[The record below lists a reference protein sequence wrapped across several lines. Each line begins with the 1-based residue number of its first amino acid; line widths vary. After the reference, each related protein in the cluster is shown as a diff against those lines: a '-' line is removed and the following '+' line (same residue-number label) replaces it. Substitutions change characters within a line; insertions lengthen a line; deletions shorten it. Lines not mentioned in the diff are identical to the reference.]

1 MNQLTNHNH
10 KIDFLTSNDTS
21 SFQPTQTIVKSKY
34 KKEKCN
40 ECNKRRSRL
49 DETHQICHV
58 CYKMKTLF
66 EPSGNKII
74 DDFIKFTQVNFVR
87 KEGKLEFVP
96 YEQFKNIEFIAE
108 GGFSKIYKATWVD
121 GPINWDNIERK
132 SDNISRKPN
141 YTVVLKKI
149 NDSKNITSKEL
160 NELKIYYDFYTNWNS
175 QHNNYQVKRRSNK
188 ISYQETPLNSCICN
202 YFGITQDVNTQ
213 DFMII
218 MQYYELG
225 RRPFWDEH
233 HDTNLITKIR
243 DGLRPPIVTNA
254 PEGYIELMKE
264 CWDSDPCKRPTTN
277 DIYKRI
283 CILVRNE
290 EQNSKNQNPT
300 KIIESS
306 DIGPVPKN
314 NPGAIYK
321 SRPLSSMINSAMS
334 LRSSR
339 SQSINLEKVKR
350 KFEDNNDDGQSI
362 KRKKLYE
369 NENNDIDM
377 KLSTDEYI
385 TQEYDFDI

>member
-1 MNQLTNHNH
+1 
-10 KIDFLTSNDTS
+10 
-21 SFQPTQTIVKSKY
+21 
-34 KKEKCN
+34 
-40 ECNKRRSRL
+40 
-49 DETHQICHV
+49 
-58 CYKMKTLF
+58 MKTLF
-66 EPSGNKII
+66 KPSGNKII
-74 DDFIKFTQVNFVR
+74 DDFIRFTQVNFVG

-132 SDNISRKPN
+132 SDNISCKPN

-149 NDSKNITSKEL
+149 NDSKNITFKEL
-160 NELKIYYDFYTNWNS
+160 NE
-175 QHNNYQVKRRSNK
+175 VKRRSNK
-188 ISYQETPLNSCICN
+188 ISYQETPLNSYICN

-218 MQYYELG
+218 MQYYELDNLIHYLSDLGLSKSATESTDDNNVKYG

-264 CWDSDPCKRPTTN
+264 CWDSDPCERPTAN

-306 DIGPVPKN
+306 DNGPVATN
-314 NPGAIYK
+314 NPGAIYE
-321 SRPLSSMINSAMS
+321 SRHLSS
-334 LRSSR
+334 
-339 SQSINLEKVKR
+339 
-350 KFEDNNDDGQSI
+350 QSI

-369 NENNDIDM
+369 NENNDYFTKFIELDIDM

>member
-1 MNQLTNHNH
+1 
-10 KIDFLTSNDTS
+10 
-21 SFQPTQTIVKSKY
+21 
-34 KKEKCN
+34 
-40 ECNKRRSRL
+40 
-49 DETHQICHV
+49 
-58 CYKMKTLF
+58 MKTLF

-218 MQYYELG
+218 MQYYELVIGDLGLSKSATESTDDNNVKYG

-314 NPGAIYK
+314 NP
-321 SRPLSSMINSAMS
+321 
-334 LRSSR
+334 
-339 SQSINLEKVKR
+339 EKVKR